1 MSMLSMFGAG
11 LMNAL
16 TPLNILYI
24 AFGVVWGII
33 GGAIPGIS
41 ASVAMSLLLPLTF
54 GMDPSHSLPM
64 LAAVYVGAE
73 YGGSIPAILIKT
85 PGTGAAA
92 ATVLDG
98 YELHRKGLGGK
109 ALCISLYAGVV
120 GGLVSVLVLVF
131 STLPLASFALK
142 FGPSQYFWM
151 AMMGLSIV
159 GAVSGKDPMKGLI
172 SAVFGLFLAVIGMDQ
187 FTASH
192 RFTFGVYRLTEGLD
206 LIPVLVGL
214 FALSE
219 VFRQIFSGEV
229 FSVIRDKVKMTY
241 PTAGE
246 LKQVT
251 PIVAACGV
259 MGAIVG
265 ALPGAGAT
273 IASWIGYSETKL
285 LCKNNETFGSGDIR
299 GVAAPESANNSVP
312 AGGLIPLLALGIP
325 GSNSTA
331 ILMVGFG
338 LAGISCGPMLFINQ
352 PEIPYGLMASMFVA
366 QIVLL
371 FVGLLLLRPCIYI
384 TSIKKIYLTAA
395 IMMFAFIGAFST
407 TNDIYSIIL
416 VIVFGL
422 IGFAMKE
429 LGFAPAATVL
439 GFVLGELVEGNLRRT
454 MQMSRGS
461 MDIFWT
467 GTLNQVFIALTIFGI
482 AFPYITKWIADRRKA
497 KSNAQA

>member
-1 MSMLSMFGAG
+1 MLALFGQG
-11 LMNAL
+11 LLGAL
-16 TPLNILYI
+16 TPINIMYI

-41 ASVAMSLLLPLTF
+41 ASVAMSLMLPLTF

-98 YELHRKGLGGK
+98 YEMHRKGLGGK
-109 ALCISLYAGVV
+109 ALCISLYAGVL
-120 GGLVSVLVLVF
+120 GGMVSVIVLVF
-131 STLPLASFALK
+131 SVIPLASFALK
-142 FGPSQYFWM
+142 FGPSQYFWL
-151 AMMGLSIV
+151 AIMGLSIV

-172 SAVFGLFLAVIGMDQ
+172 SAAFGLFLATIGMDQ
-187 FTASH
+187 FTATH
-192 RFTFGVYRLTEGLD
+192 RFTFGVFRLSEGLD

-229 FSVIRDKVKMTY
+229 FSVIEDKVKMTY
-241 PTAGE
+241 PTKGE
-246 LKQVT
+246 LLSIT
-251 PIVAACGV
+251 PIILACGA
-259 MGAIVG
+259 MGSVVG

-285 LCKNNETFGSGDIR
+285 LSKNNETFGTGDIR
-299 GVAAPESANNSVP
+299 GVAAPESANNGVP

-331 ILMVGFG
+331 ILMVGFS
-338 LAGISCGPMLFINQ
+338 LAGISCGPMLFVNQ
-352 PEIPYGLMASMFVA
+352 PQIPYGLMASMFVA

-371 FVGLLLLRPCIYI
+371 FVGLLLLRPCVYI
-384 TSIKKIYLTAA
+384 TSIKKIYLTSA
-395 IMMFAFIGAFST
+395 IMLFAFIGAFST
-407 TNDIYSIIL
+407 TNDIYSVIL

-439 GFVLGELVEGNLRRT
+439 GFVLGELVEGNLRRSL
-454 MQMSRGS
+454 QMSRGELG
-461 MDIFWT
+461 IFFQ
-467 GTLNQVFIALTIFGI
+467 GGLNQAFICLTVLGI
-482 AFPYITKWIADRRKA
+482 LFPYITEWFSRRRAA
-497 KSNAQA
+497 KS

>member
-1 MSMLSMFGAG
+1 MFSLFLQG
-11 LMNAL
+11 LAQAA
-16 TPLNILYI
+16 TPINIMYI
-24 AFGVVWGII
+24 AFGVIWGII

-98 YELHRKGLGGK
+98 YELQRKGLGGK
-109 ALCISLYAGVV
+109 ALCISLYAGVI
-120 GGLVSVLVLVF
+120 GGLVSVIVLVF
-131 STLPLASFALK
+131 STLPLAKFALK

-159 GAVSGKDPMKGLI
+159 GAVSGKDPMKGII
-172 SAVFGLFLAVIGMDQ
+172 SAAFGLFLAVIGMDQ
-187 FTASH
+187 FTGVH
-192 RFTFGVYRLTEGLD
+192 RYTFGVFRLSEGLD

-219 VFRQIFSGEV
+219 VFRQIFQGEI
-229 FSVIRDKVKMTY
+229 FSVIKDKVKMTY
-241 PTAGE
+241 PTKKE
-246 LKQVT
+246 LASVT
-251 PIVAACGV
+251 PIVVAGGA
-259 MGAIVG
+259 MGSVVG

-273 IASWIGYSETKL
+273 IASWIAYSETKMF
-285 LCKNNETFGSGDIR
+285 CKNNETFGTGDIR
-299 GVAAPESANNSVP
+299 GVAAPESANNGVP

-331 ILMVGFG
+331 ILMVGFS
-338 LAGISCGPMLFINQ
+338 LAGISCGPMLFLTQ
-352 PEIPYGLMASMFVA
+352 PQIPYGLMASMFMA
-366 QIVLL
+366 QIVLI
-371 FVGLLLLRPCIYI
+371 FVGLLMLRPCVYI
-384 TSIKKIYLTAA
+384 TSIKKIFLTSA

-407 TNDIYSIIL
+407 TNDVYSIIL
-416 VIVFGL
+416 VMVFGL

-454 MQMSRGS
+454 LQMSRGS
-461 MDIFWT
+461 MDIFFA
-467 GTLNQVFIALTIFGI
+467 GGLNKFFIALTILGVL
-482 AFPYITKWIADRRKA
+482 FPYISKWLAARRKA
-497 KSNAQA
+497 KAAA

>member
-1 MSMLSMFGAG
+1 MFSLFAQGLS
-11 LMNAL
+11 NAFS
-16 TPLNILYI
+16 PLNMLYI
-24 AFGVVWGII
+24 AFGVIWGII

-98 YELHRKGLGGK
+98 YELHRRGLGGK
-109 ALCISLYAGVV
+109 ALCISLYAGVI
-120 GGLVSVLVLVF
+120 GGLVSVIILVF
-131 STLPLASFALK
+131 STLPLARFALK

-151 AMMGLSIV
+151 AIMGLSIV

-172 SAVFGLFLAVIGMDQ
+172 SAAFGLVLATIGMDK
-187 FTASH
+187 FTSTP
-192 RFTFGVYRLTEGLD
+192 RLTFNVFRLTEGLD

-219 VFRQIFSGEV
+219 VFRQYFSGEV

-241 PTAGE
+241 PTKKE
-246 LKQVT
+246 LRSVT
-251 PIVAACGV
+251 PIVLCCGA

-265 ALPGAGAT
+265 ALPGAGTT
-273 IASWIGYSETKL
+273 IASWIAYTETKL
-285 LCKNNETFGSGDIR
+285 FSKKNETFGTGDIR
-299 GVAAPESANNSVP
+299 GVAAPESANNGVP

-331 ILMVGFG
+331 ILMVGFS
-338 LAGISCGPMLFINQ
+338 LAGVSCGPMLFISQ
-352 PEIPYGLMASMFVA
+352 PEIPYGLMASMFAA
-366 QIVLL
+366 QIVLF
-371 FVGLLLLRPCIYI
+371 FVGLLLLRPCVYI
-384 TSIKKIYLTAA
+384 TSIKKIYLTSA

-407 TNDIYSIIL
+407 TNDVYSIFLIL
-416 VIVFGL
+416 IFGF
-422 IGFAMKE
+422 IGFLMKSW
-429 LGFAPAATVL
+429 GFAPPATVL
-439 GFVLGELVEGNLRRT
+439 GFVLGELVEGNLRRS

-461 MDIFWT
+461 VDIF
-467 GTLNQVFIALTIFGI
+467 FCRDAE
-482 AFPYITKWIADRRKA
+482 
-497 KSNAQA
+497 